1 MFVFKRRIQSNLR
14 NWKLHH
20 LTDGNS
26 QSSEACGFLIEVRHI
41 ISSSILRRLFQRG
54 LCSDHLAIC
63 FTCSG
68 SKREAGT
75 NFGGVQER
83 RGGVLLVASFCWE
96 NGWILIFEKLSSV
109 IADHGAIFGWR
120 KRFNG
125 QQKRWNFNYIQ
136 LYGVSIVRTP
146 IWGQA
151 SEITLVTGR
160 ICSLLVRVVWQPDLR
175 QLVGF

>member
-1 MFVFKRRIQSNLR
+1 MWFPYR
-14 NWKLHH
+14 
-20 LTDGNS
+20 S
-26 QSSEACGFLIEVRHI
+26 QTYHI
-41 ISSSILRRLFQRG
+41 IFYLEAVVSTWPMFWSPCNMLHLFRLQKRSGNQLWRRPRT
-54 LCSDHLAIC
+54 A
-63 FTCSG
+63 
-68 SKREAGT
+68 
-75 NFGGVQER
+75 
-83 RGGVLLVASFCWE
+83 GGVLLVASFCWE